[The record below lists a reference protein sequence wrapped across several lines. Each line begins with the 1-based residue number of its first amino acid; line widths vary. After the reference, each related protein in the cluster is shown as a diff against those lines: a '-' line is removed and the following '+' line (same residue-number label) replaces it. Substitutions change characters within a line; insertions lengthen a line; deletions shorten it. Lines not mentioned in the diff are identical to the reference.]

1 MIAAFGRVLPP
12 VLAARGYREVWLGSL
27 ASNAGSWL
35 QIVASGW
42 LVFQL
47 TGSAAAV
54 GVLALMARGPSILLA
69 GPAGRVADRFDRR
82 TVGLATFTL
91 QAVAALALAL
101 LTWAGLASV
110 TVIYLLTL
118 ALWSGFALGLP
129 AMLALIP
136 LLVPTTQ
143 FSQAVTVNA
152 AGINV
157 ARLVGPA
164 LGGIALFLVG
174 PAWCFLLN
182 ALSFAALLLALVRI
196 DPVRPPD
203 PARGVRIGES
213 LRLAFADPAI
223 RRLLI
228 GMSLFTIFASPVQEL
243 APVVAARL
251 DGGELGLG
259 GLLSAMG
266 AGGVLG
272 AVLLERLT
280 ARGLRRS
287 SALPLAT
294 TAFAVGLGV
303 VAVSPWLSL
312 SLAAMVFCGA
322 WWIWMFSATN
332 TAIQLRS
339 EPRLVGRMLALYQV
353 AVVGGIGVGSVL
365 AGVLAD
371 EIGLGPTLVVW
382 AVLLAAW
389 GLWSL
394 LNRVETIDPPAS
406 RPAAA

>member
-1 MIAAFGRVLPP
+1 MTAAFGRVLPP
-12 VLAARGYREVWLGSL
+12 VLATRGYREVWLGSL

-82 TVGLATFTL
+82 AVGLVTFAI
-91 QAVAALALAL
+91 QAAAALALAI
-101 LTWAGLASV
+101 LTWAGLATV
-110 TVIYLLTL
+110 GVIYLLTL
-118 ALWSGFALGLP
+118 VLWCGFALGLP

-136 LLVPTTQ
+136 LLVPPGQ

-164 LGGIALFLVG
+164 LGGIALFLAG
-174 PAWCFLLN
+174 PAWCFFVN
-182 ALSFAALLLALVRI
+182 ALSFAALLVALARL

-203 PARGVRIGES
+203 PARGVGIGES
-213 LRLAFADPAI
+213 LRRAFADPAM

-251 DGGELGLG
+251 ESGELGLG

-266 AGGVLG
+266 GGGVLG

-287 SALPLAT
+287 VALPLAT
-294 TAFAVGLGV
+294 TSFALGLGV
-303 VAVSPWLSL
+303 IAVSPWLSV

-322 WWIWMFSATN
+322 FWIWMFSATN

-365 AGVLAD
+365 AGALAD
-371 EIGLGPTLVVW
+371 ELGLGTTLGAW

-394 LNRVETIDPPAS
+394 LNRVEAIDPPAPRS
-406 RPAAA
+406 APA

>member
-1 MIAAFGRVLPP
+1 MSAALGRIIPP

-47 TGSAAAV
+47 TESAAAV

-69 GPAGRVADRFDRR
+69 GPAGRIADRFDRR
-82 TVGLATFTL
+82 AIGLATFAL
-91 QAVAALALAL
+91 QAVAALALAV

-110 TVIYLLTL
+110 GVIYLLTL
-118 ALWSGFALGLP
+118 MLWCGFALGLP

-136 LLVPTTQ
+136 LLVPREQ

-157 ARLVGPA
+157 ARLLGPA
-164 LGGIALFLVG
+164 VAGIALFLVG
-174 PAWCFLLN
+174 PAWCFALN
-182 ALSFAALLLALVRI
+182 AVSFSALVVALVRI
-196 DPVRPPD
+196 APVHPPE
-203 PARGVRIGES
+203 PGRGIGIGES
-213 LRLAFADPAI
+213 LRRAFADRAL
-223 RRLLI
+223 RRLLV
-228 GMSLFTIFASPVQEL
+228 GMSLFTILASPVQEL

-251 DGGELGLG
+251 DGGEIGLG

-272 AVLLERLT
+272 AVVLERLT

-287 SALPLAT
+287 TALPLAT
-294 TAFAVGLGV
+294 TAFALGLATI
-303 VAVSPWLSL
+303 AVSPWLSL
-312 SLAAMVFCGA
+312 SMAAMVFCGA
-322 WWIWMFSATN
+322 FWIWMFSATN

-365 AGVLAD
+365 AGFLAD
-371 EIGLGPTLVVW
+371 GIGLGPTLLIW
-382 AVLLAAW
+382 AALLAAW
-389 GLWSL
+389 GIWSL
-394 LNRVETIDPPAS
+394 VNRVEAIDPVFPRS
-406 RPAAA
+406 STS